1 VGEFPLHISNEPSF
15 NEDLGLVMAVFESG
29 HSVELSATGYSMFPT
44 LRPGDRIIVKPLMK
58 GELPIRGS
66 VVVYIVNNLTGQ
78 GTEPLG
84 KDKREERRSGNGGLV
99 MHRLIGINDDGSG
112 KPLFITRGDSGTEPD
127 KPWPQ
132 QQLIGVAVSYK
143 RGKKEQL
150 IKTFIPESW
159 RYIYNLIL
167 LWMFS
172 KIMRLNRMV
181 DRLLKSK

>member
-1 VGEFPLHISNEPSF
+1 MGEFPLHISNEPSF

-66 VVVYIVNNLTGQ
+66 VVVYIVTNVTGQ
-78 GTEPLG
+78 GAGPTG

-143 RGKKEQL
+143 RCKKEYSV
-150 IKTFIPESW
+150 KTLLPGMW
-159 RYIYNLIL
+159 RYLFNRRL
-167 LWMFS
+167 LWLFN
-172 KIMRLNRMV
+172 KIKIL
-181 DRLLKSK
+181 DEILS

>member
-1 VGEFPLHISNEPSF
+1 MGEFPLHISNEPSF

-44 LRPGDRIIVKPLMK
+44 LRPGDRVIVKPLMK

-66 VVVYIVNNLTGQ
+66 VVVYLVNIITGQ

-84 KDKREERRSGNGGLV
+84 K
-99 MHRLIGINDDGSG
+99 
-112 KPLFITRGDSGTEPD
+112 EPD

-143 RGKKEQL
+143 RGKIEQL
-150 IKTFIPESW
+150 IKTFIPASW
-159 RYIYNLIL
+159 RYIYNLML

-172 KIMRLNRMV
+172 KSMRLNRMV
-181 DRLLKSK
+181 DSLLKSK